1 MTWSKERRLDYID
14 WRLFVHGEVQR
25 DDIVRT
31 FGVSMSQASADLSAF
46 EREHPEVMSYD
57 RSAKRYVPARAKYRS
72 CRGFGDSNVLRAIS
86 LLAAAGHPMG
96 WRD

>member
-1 MTWSKERRLDYID
+1 MTWCVARRLDYIA
-14 WRLFVHGEVQR
+14 WRLTVHGEVQR
-25 DDIVRT
+25 DDIVRN

-46 EREHPEVMSYD
+46 EREHPEVMRYD
-57 RSAKRYVPARAKYRS
+57 KTLKRYVPAKAKFRS
-72 CRGFGDSNVLRAIS
+72 LRGFGDPNVLRAIS